1 MITEHIQDVS
11 YDTLG
16 TAMFVVNEPS
26 SNCRQAASSYHPG
39 GAQMLFVDGSVR
51 FINETIDTK
60 PDSATTAAEVI
71 DSVYERLVACKDGQ
85 VLGGY

>member
-1 MITEHIQDVS
+1 
-11 YDTLG
+11 
-16 TAMFVVNEPS
+16 
-26 SNCRQAASSYHPG
+26 
-39 GAQMLFVDGSVR
+39 MLFVDGSVR

-85 VLGGY
+85 VLGDY